1 MEKDHCLVVFLIIL
15 LIKKGGKMS
24 ILIKPYEI
32 SVWDDVL
39 QNGVFVE
46 KRLGIIGSDKMTYQ
60 GRALEP

>member
-1 MEKDHCLVVFLIIL
+1 
-15 LIKKGGKMS
+15 MS

-46 KRLGIIGSDKMTYQ
+46 KRLGIVGSDKMTY
-60 GRALEP
+60 